1 MQNNKTLMPL
11 HRKTIVGIQFLFVAF
26 GATVLVPL
34 LVGLDPSVAL
44 FTAGVGTLIF
54 HLASKG
60 KVPIFLGS
68 SFAFIAPIQKAS
80 ELYGM
85 EGTLC
90 GLVAVGF
97 VYFGVSALIKW
108 KGLSIIDKLF
118 PPEVVGP
125 VIILIG
131 LSLAPTAVDMA
142 SSEWSLA
149 LIAMLVAIV
158 CINFGNK
165 FLKLIPIFAGIIAG
179 YVVALVMGKVD
190 FGVITSQPWFSA
202 PNFVTPS
209 FSWEAILFMIPVA
222 IAPVIEHIG
231 DVYAIGAVTGQD
243 YVKEPGLHRTMFGDG
258 LACTFAGLM
267 GGPPAT
273 TYSEVTGAVTLTKV
287 FDPMVLRISAITAIL
302 FSFSGK
308 INGFLKSIP
317 NAVLGGI
324 MLILFG
330 MIASIGIK
338 TLTSKKVNIE
348 NTRTQIIVAL
358 TLTTGIGGAVFQA
371 GNFQMTGI
379 GLAAL
384 IGVFLNL
391 LLPRTKN

>member
-1 MQNNKTLMPL
+1 M
-11 HRKTIVGIQFLFVAF
+11 HRKVAVGVQFLFVAF

-54 HLASKG
+54 HLVAKG
-60 KVPIFLGS
+60 QVPIFLGS
-68 SFAFIAPIQKAS
+68 SFAFIAPIQKAT
-80 ELYGM
+80 ELYGI
-85 EGTLC
+85 EGTLS

-97 VYFGVSALIKW
+97 VYFGMSALIKW
-108 KGLSIIDKLF
+108 KGLKIIDRLF
-118 PPEVVGP
+118 PAEVVGP

-131 LSLAPTAVDMA
+131 LSLAPVAVNMA
-142 SSEWSLA
+142 TTNWALA
-149 LIAMLVAIV
+149 GISMMIAIV
-158 CINFGNK
+158 CIIFGRGI
-165 FLKLIPIFAGIIAG
+165 LKLIPIFAGIIGG
-179 YVVALVMGKVD
+179 YIVAYLTGSID
-190 FGVITSQPWFSA
+190 FDPITTQSWISM

-231 DVYAIGAVTGQD
+231 DVYAISAVTGND
-243 YVKEPGLHRTMFGDG
+243 YVTKPGLHRTMLGDG
-258 LACTFAGLM
+258 LACTIAGFV

-273 TYSEVTGAVTLTKV
+273 TYSEVTGAITLTRV

-308 INGFLKSIP
+308 INGFLQSIP
-317 NAVLGGI
+317 QAVLGGI

-338 TLTSKKVNIE
+338 TLGSKKVNLDH
-348 NTRTQIIVAL
+348 TRTQVIVAL
-358 TLTTGIGGAVFQA
+358 ILTTGIGGAVLQA
-371 GNFQMTGI
+371 GNFQLTGI
-379 GLAAL
+379 GLSAVV
-384 IGVFLNL
+384 GVVLNL
-391 LLPRTKN
+391 VLPRKKSDVF